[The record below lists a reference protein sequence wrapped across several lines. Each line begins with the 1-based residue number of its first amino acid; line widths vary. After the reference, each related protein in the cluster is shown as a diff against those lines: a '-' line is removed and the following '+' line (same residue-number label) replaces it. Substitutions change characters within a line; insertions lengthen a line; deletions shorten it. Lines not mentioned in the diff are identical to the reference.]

1 MEPSPLVT
9 PAWCIVSVYRPDLL
23 QEAKTR
29 FAGDDV
35 DVVVDRRVGERRRPE
50 RAESD
55 ESRAKDR
62 RRLSIDEYLRTQGL
76 VVVSRQ
82 N

>member
-35 DVVVDRRVGERRRPE
+35 DVSVDRRVGERRRPE

-55 ESRAKDR
+55 ESRVKDR
-62 RRLSIDEYLRTQGL
+62 RRLSLDEYLRTQGL

-82 N
+82 G